1 MGMPAKR
8 ATEPVRTSTRRQPA
22 DVLRLALGLVILGW
36 ATIAAGS
43 REPGVVE
50 LNLFRL
56 VNQLPGPFGP
66 PLIGVMQL
74 GALAAVPVFAVVCVL
89 SGRRRLAR
97 LLAFGGVA
105 AWLVAKGLGATV
117 AKHPPDERISGV
129 VLHGAI
135 TPGLSFPATHVAV
148 AAAIAT
154 VASPYLSRSARRTV
168 WILVALVAVA
178 RVYVGAHFP
187 VDVAGG
193 FAVGWVVGSV
203 VHLLFGAPRGFPDPK
218 LLALRLGQHG
228 LDVADIEPLNPA
240 HGSFRVTTGD
250 GLALHVRVVDRD
262 RREADWIYR
271 AWRLVAF
278 RDPGDERDRLGT
290 DYAVEHE
297 ALAYLLATRGGVATP
312 EVIWTQRI
320 SDGESVIVRT
330 WLTGHDLST
339 IAHDAHADP
348 PEIIA
353 SWQALQRLHA
363 AGIAHGRATARGFVV
378 TDSGVA
384 CVDLSRAQVHASIA
398 EHRLDI
404 SELLAS
410 TAAVVGIPV
419 AVRTATRVLGPGPL
433 LDALPVLQP
442 LALTSASRAALHGA
456 GLTVDQLRE
465 EVARVGLIAGTR
477 AERPIWVAGR
487 NLAPL
492 ILGGVALVL
501 LLTQIGNF
509 RLAIDAAKH
518 AQIGWLAVG
527 VSCAAIGYVMAA
539 LSLMG
544 AAPEPLA
551 LGRTTV
557 VQLAAA
563 FTNRIAPAGLGARAT
578 NVRYMERTG
587 IRRARATTAVGV
599 NAAAG
604 VVVHL
609 ILLAIVLPIVGL
621 RTSVSLPRAPDLD
634 NYWPVVAAI
643 VVGLTAAGAWY
654 WRHRFRSVFE
664 RIRPHARDVRGVL
677 SQPRRGLMLFTG
689 SAGVTFAQ
697 AFVLVACLES
707 IGVHLPVLTVVGVF
721 LAGSALAAAA
731 PTPGGLG
738 ALEAAMVAGLGQV
751 GVHAAPA
758 VAAVLISRI
767 IGYWLP
773 VLPGWGAFTLATR
786 NGTL

>member
-1 MGMPAKR
+1 MPVKR
-8 ATEPVRTSTRRQPA
+8 EAEPVRTSTRRQPA

-36 ATIAAGS
+36 AAFAAGS
-43 REPGVVE
+43 GEPGVVE

-74 GALAAVPVFAVVCVL
+74 GALAAVPVVAVGCVL

-97 LLAFGGVA
+97 LLALGGVA
-105 AWLVAKGLGATV
+105 AWLLAKAIGATV
-117 AKHPPDERISGV
+117 AKRPPDERISGV
-129 VLHGAI
+129 VLHGAV

-148 AAAIAT
+148 AAAMAT

-187 VDVAGG
+187 VDVVGG

-203 VHLLFGAPRGFPDPK
+203 VHLIFGAPRGFPDPK
-218 LLALRLGQHG
+218 LLAARLRQHG
-228 LDVADIEPLNPA
+228 LDVAGIEALNLA

-250 GLALHVRVVDRD
+250 GRPLHVRVVDRD
-262 RREADWIYR
+262 RRESDWIYR

-278 RDPGDERDRLGT
+278 RDSGDERDRLGT

-297 ALAYLLATRGGVATP
+297 ALAYLLASRGGVTTP
-312 EVIWTQRI
+312 EVAWTQRI
-320 SDGESVIVRT
+320 SDGESVILRS
-330 WLTGHDLST
+330 WLSGHDLRGDVDGGGT
-339 IAHDAHADP
+339 GT
-348 PEIIA
+348 PELVEA
-353 SWQALQRLHA
+353 WRALQRLHA

-378 TDSGVA
+378 TDTGVA
-384 CVDLSRAQVHASIA
+384 CVDLSRARLHASAA
-398 EHRLDI
+398 ECRADV

-410 TAAVVGIPV
+410 TAAVVGIPR
-419 AVRTATRVLGPGPL
+419 AVSTATGVLGPAPL

-442 LALTSASRAALHGA
+442 LGLTSESRAALHDA
-456 GLTVDQLRE
+456 GVTVDQLRA
-465 EVARVGLIAGTR
+465 EVARVGLVTGTR
-477 AERPIWVAGR
+477 AERPIWVASR

-492 ILGGVALVL
+492 VLGAVALGL

-509 RLAIDAAKH
+509 QVALDAAKT
-518 AQIGWLAVG
+518 AQISWLAVA
-527 VSCAAIGYVMAA
+527 VTCAAFGYVMAA

-563 FTNRIAPAGLGARAT
+563 FTNRIAPAGLGAMAT
-578 NVRYMERTG
+578 NVRYMERAG

-609 ILLAIVLPIVGL
+609 ALLLIVVPLVGL

-643 VVGLTAAGAWY
+643 VIGLTGAGAWY
-654 WRHRFRSVFE
+654 WRHSLRSVFE
-664 RIRPHARDVRGVL
+664 RIRPHARDIRGVL
-677 SQPRRGLMLFTG
+677 SQPRRGLMLFLG

-707 IGVHLPVLTVVGVF
+707 IGVHLPVLTVIGVF

-738 ALEAAMVAGLGQV
+738 ALEAALVAGLGQV
-751 GVHAAPA
+751 GVPAAPA

-773 VLPGWGAFTLATR
+773 VLPGWGAFALSTR

>member
-1 MGMPAKR
+1 MPAKH
-8 ATEPVRTSTRRQPA
+8 ATEPVRTTTRRHPG
-22 DVLRLALGLVILGW
+22 DVLRLALGLVILVW
-36 ATIAAGS
+36 AAIAAGS
-43 REPGVVE
+43 GEPGVLEV
-50 LNLFRL
+50 NLFRL
-56 VNQLPGPFGP
+56 VNQLPDPVGP

-74 GALAAVPVFAVVCVL
+74 GALAAVPVVAVVCVL

-97 LLAFGGVA
+97 LIAFGGAA
-105 AWLVAKGLGATV
+105 AWLLAKALGATV

-148 AAAIAT
+148 AAAMAT

-168 WILVALVAVA
+168 WLLVALVAVA

-187 VDVAGG
+187 VDIAGG
-193 FAVGWVVGSV
+193 FAVGWIVGSV

-218 LLALRLGQHG
+218 LLALRLDHHG
-228 LDVADIEPLNPA
+228 LDVRAIEPLSPA
-240 HGSFRVTTGD
+240 HGSFRVVTGD
-250 GLALHVRVVDRD
+250 GSSLHVRVVDRD
-262 RREADWIYR
+262 RRETDWIYR

-278 RDPGDERDRLGT
+278 RDPGDERDVLGT

-297 ALAYLLATRGGVATP
+297 ALAYLLAARGGVSAP
-312 EVIWTQRI
+312 EVVWTQRI

-330 WLTGHDLST
+330 WLAGHDLT
-339 IAHDAHADP
+339 GIGHDGRADLADLV
-348 PEIIA
+348 A

-363 AGIAHGRATARGFVV
+363 AGIAHGRATARGFLV
-378 TDSGVA
+378 TEVGVA
-384 CVDLSRAQVHASIA
+384 CVDLSRAQLHASDA
-398 EHRLDI
+398 QYRLDI

-410 TAAVVGIPV
+410 TAAIVGIPV
-419 AVRTATRVLGPGPL
+419 AVRTATQVLGPDAL
-433 LDALPVLQP
+433 LGALPVLQP
-442 LALTSASRAALHGA
+442 LALASESRAALHDA

-477 AERPIWVAGR
+477 AERPIWVASR

-492 ILGGVALVL
+492 VLGAVALVL

-509 RLAIDAAKH
+509 RLAVDAAKQ
-518 AQIGWLAVG
+518 AQISWLAIG
-527 VSCAAIGYVMAA
+527 ASSAAIGYVMAA

-563 FTNRIAPAGLGARAT
+563 FTNRIAPAGLGAMAT
-578 NVRYMERTG
+578 NVRYLERAG

-609 ILLAIVLPIVGL
+609 VLLAIVLPIVGL
-621 RTSVSLPRAPDLD
+621 RTNVLLPRAPDLD
-634 NYWPVVAAI
+634 NYWPIAAAI
-643 VVGLTAAGAWY
+643 VLGLTGAGAWY
-654 WRHRFRSVFE
+654 WRHGLRSVFE

-677 SQPRRGLMLFTG
+677 SQPRRGLMLFAG

-738 ALEAAMVAGLGQV
+738 ALEAALVAGLGQV
-751 GVHAAPA
+751 GVPAAPA